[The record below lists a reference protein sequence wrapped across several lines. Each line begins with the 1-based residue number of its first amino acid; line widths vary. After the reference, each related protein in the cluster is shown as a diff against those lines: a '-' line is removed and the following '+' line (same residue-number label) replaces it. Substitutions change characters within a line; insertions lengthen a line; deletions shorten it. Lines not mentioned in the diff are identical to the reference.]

1 MCSVVTLTSAPG
13 DFRRFF
19 ADLDD
24 PDGEDLAG
32 FELRAH
38 GYLKNE
44 KIPVLFVSSEGKV
57 RLEQKYFSLCPSWS
71 KQWPFQFETYNAR
84 LSRPKKIKDPY
95 SGKWTTSNSSDGKAI
110 EEFIYSVPSF
120 RDAFNSGQTC
130 LVPISGAVESCYF
143 GESAGHI
150 VRFCPQDENIIFA
163 IGLWNDWV
171 DPGSGEVIPT
181 FTLLTDAPDPYVFS
195 HGHDRGI
202 VILDSRDWQDWLD
215 GKKFSGRKRL
225 EFIRERRV
233 RPSWRVE
240 VERSLKPGWQKKAP
254 TQAEILEI
262 PVWEPE
268 PKIRA

>member
-19 ADLDD
+19 ADMDD
-24 PDGEDLAG
+24 PGGEDLSG
-32 FELRAH
+32 FDLRAH

-44 KIPVLFVSSEGKV
+44 KVPVLFFGGDGKL

-71 KQWPFQFETYNAR
+71 NQWPFQFETYNAR
-84 LSRPKKIKDPY
+84 LSRPKKVKDPH
-95 SGKWTTSNSSDGKAI
+95 SGKWTFSTAADGTII
-110 EEFIYSVPSF
+110 EEFIFSVPSF
-120 RDAFNSGQTC
+120 RDAFNAGQTC

-150 VRFCPQDENIIFA
+150 VRFCPQDNKFVFA

-171 DPGSGEVIPT
+171 EPNNGEVIPT
-181 FTLLTDAPDPYVFS
+181 FTLLTDAPDPFVFS

-202 VILDSRDWQDWLD
+202 VLLDPSDWREWLD
-215 GKKFSGRKRL
+215 GKKTSGRKRL

-233 RPSWRVE
+233 RPAWRVE

-254 TQAEILEI
+254 SEKEISEIQVWNPEAER
-262 PVWEPE
+262 
-268 PKIRA
+268 RA